1 MLLDPFASV
10 HAFTGLLPVTELQ
23 VPSGFVTS
31 ALQAMYYTF
40 RAGPFLTSP
49 DAIRIP
55 RPKAS
60 QGTWSWFDNVL
71 NNVVPL
77 SQADQNV
84 RISITP
90 PLIKEGWLK
99 FTPNP
104 AQNGDED

>member
-1 MLLDPFASV
+1 
-10 HAFTGLLPVTELQ
+10 
-23 VPSGFVTS
+23 
-31 ALQAMYYTF
+31 MYYTF